1 MDRRM
6 SGAALV
12 AVSGASF
19 GIMPILARFA
29 YADRIGVVTLL
40 FFRFAAGALFML
52 AFVRI
57 RRLALPRGRALV
69 GIALMGA
76 VGYVGQ
82 SLCYFTAL
90 KFASAGLVALLLYL
104 YPALVTILSALLFR
118 ERITLSKAVALALA
132 LSGTAL
138 IVGFGGKGDIRGVIL
153 GLGAALIYSVYIV
166 AGSRIIKPGESM
178 QASAIIMAMAALV
191 FGVLVGF
198 GGIEPPHSAMGFAS
212 VLAIALV
219 CTVIALSTFFAGM
232 ERVGP
237 TRASMISTLEP
248 VVTVSAAALFL
259 GEPLTVLNLVGGA
272 LILGSLFVLVRS

>member
-1 MDRRM
+1 M

>member
-1 MDRRM
+1 
-6 SGAALV
+6 
-12 AVSGASF
+12 
-19 GIMPILARFA
+19 
-29 YADRIGVVTLL
+29 
-40 FFRFAAGALFML
+40 
-52 AFVRI
+52 
-57 RRLALPRGRALV
+57 
-69 GIALMGA
+69 
-76 VGYVGQ
+76 
-82 SLCYFTAL
+82 
-90 KFASAGLVALLLYL
+90 
-104 YPALVTILSALLFR
+104 
-118 ERITLSKAVALALA
+118 
-132 LSGTAL
+132 
-138 IVGFGGKGDIRGVIL
+138 
-153 GLGAALIYSVYIV
+153 
-166 AGSRIIKPGESM
+166 M